1 MGSHQPS
8 AVFTFSTR
16 DAVVLDVTYF
26 FFTLSVGIYYLL
38 TQPFGFVGMLAF
50 SLASLGF
57 LAGAFRY
64 RRLEVT
70 SAWFYEDRFR
80 IRGRR
85 HEKILN
91 YSDIQKV
98 PKVRVFPFLTP
109 PTQVHILVKGS
120 ERPLVIATVP
130 KNRKLKLDLYSW
142 LTQKTRQ
149 T

>member
-1 MGSHQPS
+1 M
-8 AVFTFSTR
+8 
-16 DAVVLDVTYF
+16 VLDVIYF
-26 FFTLSVGIYYLL
+26 FVTLSVGIYYLL
-38 TQPFGFVGMLAF
+38 TQPFGFVGMLTF

-80 IRGRR
+80 IKGRQQ
-85 HEKILN
+85 EKILN
-91 YSDIQKV
+91 YTEIEKV
-98 PKVRVFPFLTP
+98 LKVKVFPLLTP

-120 ERPLVIATVP
+120 KRPLVIATVP

-142 LTQKTRQ
+142 LTQKTGR